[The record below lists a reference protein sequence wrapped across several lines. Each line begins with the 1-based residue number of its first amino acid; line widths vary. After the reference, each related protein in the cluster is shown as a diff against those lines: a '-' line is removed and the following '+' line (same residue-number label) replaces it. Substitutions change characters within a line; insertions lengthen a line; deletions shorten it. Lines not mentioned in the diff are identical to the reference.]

1 MSIEQNK
8 AIARQHYEKTADL
21 EAAFALVSPGV
32 VFHTL
37 PGLPPTYEGWYQAH
51 SMFLAAFPDMQVTI
65 EDEIGE
71 GDKVVTRW
79 TLHGTHQGELM
90 GIPAT
95 HQHVSVNGISTDRI
109 ANGKVI
115 EHWAELDIL
124 GMMQQLGVIPGPGTI

>member
-8 AIARQHYEKTADL
+8 VIARRHYENTADL
-21 EAAFALVSPGV
+21 EAAFTLISPDV
-32 VFHTL
+32 AFHAL

-51 SMFLAAFPDMQVTI
+51 TMFLNAIPDMQINI

-79 TLHGTHQGELM
+79 TIEGTHQGELM

-95 HQHVSVNGISTDRI
+95 GKQVSVSGISTDCI
-109 ANGKVI
+109 ANGQVI
-115 EHWAELDIL
+115 EHWAQIDLL
-124 GMMQQLGVIPGPGTI
+124 GLMQQIGVIPSE